1 MGQSLSVPCASSDMS
16 ELPQLECPVCMTMP
30 EGEVHQCNEG
40 HCYCVDCWN
49 RLDPRR
55 CPECRQPIQD
65 SNRNRDREARIAAL
79 EASCD
84 HCAKP
89 MTRGTKASHMLVCPQ
104 RPTACAGAAAGCS
117 WLGVAAEQAAHEA
130 ACTIAVCQRMI
141 GPLQARCDGL
151 QSQNQQLQARSQ
163 ELSQELQARVG
174 SIEPLQAQN
183 QQLQRQVAALQ
194 PLTGRVRALEGDA
207 EAGGQQQR
215 QRVRAAPHVD
225 DARVFKVRVRAG
237 DLVDQVEFHV
247 AGPNSETPVVETYG
261 GNGGRQ
267 CADFDLNPGEWLA
280 AVLRR
285 QGNSLD
291 AVCFETNTGRQSQ
304 WYGNQSGGRLMPRLA
319 APAGNTI
326 VGLRRPSGGCCPG
339 IQDIV
344 CVLSPRTS
352 TPWRGFRLLPYGT
365 RE

>member
-1 MGQSLSVPCASSDMS
+1 M
-16 ELPQLECPVCMTMP
+16 EELECPVCLTLP

-89 MTRGTKASHMLVCPQ
+89 TTRGTKASHMRVCPQ

-130 ACTIAVCQRMI
+130 ACTIAVCQRMM

-163 ELSQELQARVG
+163 ELQARVG
-174 SIEPLQAQN
+174 SLEPLQAQN

-237 DLVDQVEFHV
+237 DLVDYVVSVDEVVLSDLARLDRLARLCAARVDPPGPEEDGHLVDLHADLANKVLVEARH
-247 AGPNSETPVVETYG
+247 
-261 GNGGRQ
+261 
-267 CADFDLNPGEWLA
+267 A
-280 AVLRR
+280 A
-285 QGNSLD
+285 
-291 AVCFETNTGRQSQ
+291 
-304 WYGNQSGGRLMPRLA
+304 QSGKAVGGETWLGR
-319 APAGNTI
+319 G
-326 VGLRRPSGGCCPG
+326 
-339 IQDIV
+339 
-344 CVLSPRTS
+344 
-352 TPWRGFRLLPYGT
+352 
-365 RE
+365 